1 MGSYI
6 YLLKLESDHGTWNI
20 SKYSC
25 FTWNT
30 VSQASTKNGLD
41 KVCFSKALV
50 TGSSFNVYLS
60 LYLICFMD
68 ELLKLPVPDF
78 QHSSSFM

>member
-25 FTWNT
+25 FICNT

-41 KVCFSKALV
+41 KVCFSKAR
-50 TGSSFNVYLS
+50 S
-60 LYLICFMD
+60 D
-68 ELLKLPVPDF
+68 R
-78 QHSSSFM
+78 